1 MSRIKI
7 FIILFIFYAIT
18 LTAQTT
24 IYEPSQSASAKYRLF
39 RTTNMWTFLKLET
52 TTGKIWILQYDVS
65 GDYRFTVELN
75 TEDLSGGKEKS
86 SGRFTLYPT
95 ANMYTFIL
103 LDQLYGNT
111 WQVQWSFEPETRF
124 IIPID

>member
-18 LTAQTT
+18 LNAQTT
-24 IYEPSQSASAKYRLF
+24 IYEPSQSVSAKYRLF

-52 TTGKIWILQYDVS
+52 TTGKIWILQYDVN
-65 GDYRFTVELN
+65 GDDRFTVELN

-86 SGRFTLYPT
+86 PGRFLRYKTMFHVKHQKHEQEKIKT
-95 ANMYTFIL
+95 ICF
-103 LDQLYGNT
+103 
-111 WQVQWSFEPETRF
+111 FH
-124 IIPID
+124 

>member
-18 LTAQTT
+18 LNAQTT

-52 TTGKIWILQYDVS
+52 TTGKIWILQYDVNGDDLGGQLFRVRCQAGQVVVEEEPLKGARGKRLLLLVAEQRLVHS
-65 GDYRFTVELN
+65 GN
-75 TEDLSGGKEKS
+75 
-86 SGRFTLYPT
+86 
-95 ANMYTFIL
+95 I
-103 LDQLYGNT
+103 
-111 WQVQWSFEPETRF
+111 
-124 IIPID
+124 